1 MAADHKSFQLIRH
14 IGMLSDSG
22 SLPKMVS
29 VVRWGDHDPSL
40 DIRRWEGSEPKKGIS
55 LRGEEI
61 RILCEILREA
71 YPQYF
76 EEDTYANL

>member
-40 DIRRWEGSEPKKGIS
+40 DIRR
-55 LRGEEI
+55 
-61 RILCEILREA
+61 
-71 YPQYF
+71 
-76 EEDTYANL
+76 